1 MRRVFGVCLCL
12 STFAG
17 STTSVWATDL
27 ALPPP
32 LPPPDVFAYRWSGCH
47 AGANAGMA
55 WSRQQQ
61 TWSQVAN
68 AAAAP
73 VQPVQQPVGNA
84 NNPPVVKPPVVA
96 NPAPNPPPPNNPGG
110 NNGGWKPPPHKPPGK
125 PPICERNDKGWW
137 QPGKQYH
144 GDKDHGW
151 PNDKPSYKPDHDGG
165 HHWPQVGSKGGDN
178 KSSWP
183 SAPSTNKDD
192 NYNDVKYGSGW
203 FDKPHDDDHGKSSG
217 WSQLHSSGYSDR
229 SAWLHRDRQ
238 DDHDKPA
245 SGWGG
250 KKDDGTDKPLGFGW
264 SKQPMKSERDSYA
277 WMKPDDRNDDKH
289 GGYGW
294 GGKPHD
300 NDDGK
305 GGYGDKQPD
314 KDHWQQQGG
323 NYHHGGWPHHPD
335 KPWPPKNPPPNNG
348 GGQPNPPPQGNNGNP
363 PAQNPPPV
371 AGGGNVAPLPVAAV
385 QIPTA
390 ISSNGSDVVG
400 GLQLGCDYQ
409 MDRFVVGIQAMAD
422 LGIIN
427 ASSQLGP
434 ALTMN
439 TRTSNLYTA
448 TVRAGYLVTP
458 EILAYVRG
466 GAAWTRTN
474 VSVVNT
480 ATGQSA
486 SVAFNRS
493 GWTVGAGVEWMFARN
508 WSAFAEYDYADFGTV
523 TGTLPGAAA
532 ITGGPNV
539 VSQKTQ
545 LHTAMIGVNYRFEML
560 SRGGR

>member
-1 MRRVFGVCLCL
+1 
-12 STFAG
+12 
-17 STTSVWATDL
+17 
-27 ALPPP
+27 
-32 LPPPDVFAYRWSGCH
+32 
-47 AGANAGMA
+47 MA

-110 NNGGWKPPPHKPPGK
+110 NNGGWKPPHKPPQK
-125 PPICERNDKGWW
+125 PPICERGDKGWW
-137 QPGKQYH
+137 QPGKPY
-144 GDKDHGW
+144 GDKDHDW
-151 PNDKPSYKPDHDGG
+151 PK
-165 HHWPQVGSKGGDN
+165 VGSKGGDN

-183 SAPSTNKDD
+183 SAPSKNKDN
-192 NYNDVKYGSGW
+192 NYNDVKYGGGW
-203 FDKPHDDDHGKSSG
+203 FDKHHDDDHDKSSG
-217 WSQLHSSGYSDR
+217 WSQLHSNGYSDR

-250 KKDDGTDKPLGFGW
+250 KKDDGYDKPLGFGW
-264 SKQPMKSERDSYA
+264 SKQPLKSERDSYA
-277 WMKPDDRNDDKH
+277 WLKPDQRDDDKH

-294 GGKPHD
+294 GGKPRD

-323 NYHHGGWPHHPD
+323 NYHHGGWPYHPD

-363 PAQNPPPV
+363 PPQNQPPV

-390 ISSNGSDVVG
+390 ISSNGSDVIG

-422 LGIIN
+422 IGIIN
-427 ASSQLGP
+427 ASSPLGP

-545 LHTAMIGVNYRFEML
+545 LHTAMVGVNYRFEML